1 MEGVDQV
8 AVLQMDSRETT
19 PSNVA
24 EVAALRQE
32 GFSPWTNTHLAIVSF
47 NQLARVEIEAYFLR
61 DGPFPNASRSFWC
74 PICANMPPPY
84 MKDWD
89 RRKV

>member
-19 PSNVA
+19 PSNAA

-32 GFSPWTNTHLAIVSF
+32 GFSPWTNTHMAIVSF

-61 DGPFPNASRSFWC
+61 DGPLNRTKRQSVLR
-74 PICANMPPPY
+74 NPY
-84 MKDWD
+84 
-89 RRKV
+89 